1 MPAPLR
7 VAPARVAPLR
17 VAPARV
23 APARVAPARVA
34 PARVAPARVAP
45 ARVAPARVAPARVAP
60 ARVAPARVAPA
71 RVAPARVAPARVAP
85 ARVAPA
91 RVAPARVAPARV
103 HGPGG
108 TGPGG
113 TGSGRG
119 LRSTRTAQRRP
130 LDPWK
135 AAFVLIAL
143 AGIVAGVAWAL
154 LGSRFFV
161 VRSVQVTGLHRVSRS
176 QALAAAAIPLGLP
189 LIRVDT
195 AAVSHRVDAITQVQ
209 SARVTRNWPD
219 GIVINIT
226 ERTPALAVAD
236 GSGYDLVDRFGVVV
250 VSAARPPQG
259 MPLFRPSGPLRGSPA
274 VAAAVAVLHELPA
287 ALSGRLSWITA
298 PAADEVTLHL
308 ADGVTV
314 IWGTPGRAA
323 AKARVLAVLMRT
335 HAHFY
340 DVSAPTVATTR

>member
-1 MPAPLR
+1 MT
-7 VAPARVAPLR
+7 APASRTAAQKRRVRAAPSDKGAFACR
-17 VAPARV
+17 AWRRRRCRCTA
-23 APARVAPARVA
+23 
-34 PARVAPARVAP
+34 
-45 ARVAPARVAPARVAP
+45 
-60 ARVAPARVAPA
+60 
-71 RVAPARVAPARVAP
+71 
-85 ARVAPA
+85 
-91 RVAPARVAPARV
+91 
-103 HGPGG
+103 PGG

-113 TGSGRG
+113 TGPAGTGPGGAGSGRG
-119 LRSTRTAQRRP
+119 RRSTRTAQRRP

-135 AAFVLIAL
+135 AAFVLLAL

-274 VAAAVAVLHELPA
+274 VAAAVAVLHELPCA
-287 ALSGRLSWITA
+287 RC
-298 PAADEVTLHL
+298 PA
-308 ADGVTV
+308 G
-314 IWGTPGRAA
+314 
-323 AKARVLAVLMRT
+323 
-335 HAHFY
+335 
-340 DVSAPTVATTR
+340 